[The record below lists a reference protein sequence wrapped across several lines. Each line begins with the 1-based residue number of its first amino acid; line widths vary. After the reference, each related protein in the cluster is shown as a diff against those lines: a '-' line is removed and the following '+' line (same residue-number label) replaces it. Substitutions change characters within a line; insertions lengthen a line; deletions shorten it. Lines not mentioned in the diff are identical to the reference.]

1 MNCLKFFLLCVD
13 NLSRKVVYMA
23 RIIDTV
29 DGKRKMIKL
38 STDDIISVIREY
50 QNITYKCYSVSDIRS
65 ALSDTVIF
73 IPEDV

>member
-1 MNCLKFFLLCVD
+1 
-13 NLSRKVVYMA
+13 MA

>member
-1 MNCLKFFLLCVD
+1 
-13 NLSRKVVYMA
+13 MA
-23 RIIDTV
+23 RIIENV

-50 QNITYKCYSVSDIRS
+50 QSITYGCNSFSDIRS

>member
-1 MNCLKFFLLCVD
+1 
-13 NLSRKVVYMA
+13 MA
-23 RIIDTV
+23 RIIDSI

-50 QNITYKCYSVSDIRS
+50 QNITHNCGSFSDIRS

-73 IPEDV
+73 IPEDL